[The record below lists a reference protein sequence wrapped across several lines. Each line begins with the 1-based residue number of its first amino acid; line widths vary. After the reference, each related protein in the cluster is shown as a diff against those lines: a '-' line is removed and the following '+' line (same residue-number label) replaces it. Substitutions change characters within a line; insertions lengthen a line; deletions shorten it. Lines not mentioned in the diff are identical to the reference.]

1 MRDVVGCGPSVR
13 AMSEELEQA
22 TRVERVAAHEGGGTY
37 AGEVAGDWDI
47 GGNANGG
54 YLIALAARAM
64 VDATGR
70 PPLSIT
76 AHYLAP
82 GRPGPCT
89 VEVDVLRAGRRTATA
104 SARLRTDDGRVAMAL
119 LGTFGDQQP
128 GGPAVVE
135 GAPPDL
141 PPYDECVRLQP
152 PALGS
157 GFGER
162 VAVHQHPDDSGF
174 RLGQPSGRAEVRGWF
189 RYPSEP
195 SATEPFDV
203 FDLLLATDAFS
214 PVCFN
219 RAEFPV
225 GWAPTLELTIHVR
238 ATPVPGPLRCRFAS
252 RFLQDGMFEE
262 DGEVWDAAGTLVA
275 QSRQLALIPRPAG

>member
-1 MRDVVGCGPSVR
+1 
-13 AMSEELEQA
+13 MSEQLQRA
-22 TRVERVAAHEGGGTY
+22 TAVARVGDGTY
-37 AGEVAGDWDI
+37 SGNIAADWDI

-54 YLIALAARAM
+54 YLIALAATAM
-64 VDATGR
+64 ADAAGR
-70 PPLSIT
+70 PPLSLT

-104 SARLRTDDGRVAMAL
+104 GARLCSVDGSVVIAL

-128 GGPAVVE
+128 GGPAVVA
-135 GAPPDL
+135 GTPPEL
-141 PPYDECVRLQP
+141 PPYGECIPLES
-152 PALGS
+152 PAEGS
-157 GFGER
+157 GFGQR
-162 VAVHQHPDDSGF
+162 VGVRLHPDDVGF
-174 RLGQPSGRAEVRGWF
+174 AVGAPSGRAEAAGWF
-189 RYPSEP
+189 RYREEP
-195 SATEPFDV
+195 SATEPFDA
-203 FDLLLATDAFS
+203 FDLLLATDAFN

-225 GWAPTLELTIHVR
+225 GWAPTLELTVHIR
-238 ATPVPGPLRCRFAS
+238 AMPVPGALRCAFRS

-262 DGEVWDAAGTLVA
+262 DGEIWDAAGRLVA